1 MAFVSVHD
9 FNDENNNKYIDFL
22 NKELC
27 FSIEK
32 NSKEAIL
39 FLEAITTPAF
49 SKKYNESN
57 NVKNKIKNYDVNE
70 FKGDAIITY
79 IVVTE
84 ILNDEPV
91 VRMHDKKTKLIE
103 NKHFIKMFNSL
114 GLERFIFV
122 DNVKDIGDKIKADVI
137 ESLAYAMHESS
148 IKNLTTFLK
157 KHLVKDEI
165 IDHIKK

>member
-1 MAFVSVHD
+1 MKAYSIALVSVHH

-22 NKELC
+22 NKGLC
-27 FSIEK
+27 FSIEI

-57 NVKNKIKNYDVNE
+57 NVKNKIKNYDVEE

-103 NKHFIKMFNSL
+103 NMNS
-114 GLERFIFV
+114 
-122 DNVKDIGDKIKADVI
+122 NC
-137 ESLAYAMHESS
+137 
-148 IKNLTTFLK
+148 FLK
-157 KHLVKDEI
+157 I
-165 IDHIKK
+165 IFIII